1 MLDRRS
7 IRVAALMLATAAF
20 AAPAASAKPIDSDK
34 TAQKRLEAL
43 SLAQERAYMGRDVEA
58 AVPGDDRYYR
68 GADTTAQPG
77 ADRYFRGADTTEQPS
92 PNRSFDGADTTQQP
106 GTGRSPDI
114 QIVRRE
120 VVASDGWDWDDAAVG
135 AATTAGI
142 LILLGASGALVVR
155 RRARPQM
162 Q

>member
-7 IRVAALMLATAAF
+7 ISVAALMLATAAF
-20 AAPAASAKPIDSDK
+20 AAPAASAKPIDTDDA
-34 TAQKRLEAL
+34 AQRALEAR
-43 SLAQERAYMGRDVEA
+43 SLAQERAYTGRDLE

-77 ADRYFRGADTTEQPS
+77 ADRYFRGADTT
-92 PNRSFDGADTTQQP
+92 QQP
-106 GTGRSPDI
+106 GNSASPDI

-120 VVASDGWDWDDAAVG
+120 VVASDGWDWGDAAVG
-135 AATTAGI
+135 AGTTVGI
-142 LILLGASGALVVR
+142 LFLLGASGALVVR
-155 RRARPQM
+155 RRARPQV